1 MYGSVQT
8 TAPIIFCL
16 LWGLL
21 LPNTGCLD
29 SFQVPSARKG
39 MQILIKGL
47 HANICATIC
56 GASRLKCRK
65 AWENPD
71 SGDLNRFQCYF
82 QLGLSYVP
90 ENKGSPSFQ
99 GLHPHTGKLGKG
111 SCPSFVDETYGNPI
125 FSGTWPGTHAWWRC
139 GAFSTPWF

>member
-8 TAPIIFCL
+8 TSPIIFWL
-16 LWGLL
+16 LWGPL

-29 SFQVPSARKG
+29 SFQVPSVRKG

-65 AWENPD
+65 AWGNPD

-99 GLHPHTGKLGKG
+99 GLSSQVWQGVLSQFCRRDLWQPYFQWNMARNTCVVEMWSFLHTMV
-111 SCPSFVDETYGNPI
+111 PT
-125 FSGTWPGTHAWWRC
+125 
-139 GAFSTPWF
+139 